1 MKWKEWMTW
10 RGPSVL
16 IPTSTELRATRK
28 VLRQVDAAQM
38 PCPEEDRHSSVM
50 N

>member
-1 MKWKEWMTW
+1 MKWKEAMTS

-16 IPTSTELRATRK
+16 MPTSTELRATRK
-28 VLRQVDAAQM
+28 VLQQVDAAQV
-38 PCPEEDRHSSVM
+38 PWPEEDRQSPVM